1 MTDPV
6 TGLAI
11 PDTGYYES
19 GAYVVANWVRAH
31 VTADVVVATNVPANP
46 RPPRLIVVTGAT
58 TSGGENIILSK
69 RRLIITTYDLTES
82 LSVRMAE
89 MVRGYL
95 LSGMYTRGSGFRRV
109 NIIGEP
115 YYFPNPEDPA
125 ETPRAQLT
133 ADITL
138 RARFKPYGS

>member
-6 TGLAI
+6 TGLSI
-11 PDTGYYES
+11 PDTGYFES
-19 GAYVVANWVRAH
+19 GAYVVTNWVRAQ
-31 VTADVVVATNVPANP
+31 VTSDVIVATDVPPNP
-46 RPPRLIVVTGAT
+46 RPARLIVVHGAP
-58 TSGGENIILSK
+58 TSGGENIVLSK
-69 RRLIITTYDLTES
+69 RRLIINTYDLTES

-95 LSGMYTRGSGFRRV
+95 ISGMYTRGSGFRRV
-109 NIIGEP
+109 VIVGEP
-115 YYFPNPEDPA
+115 YYFPDPDDPA

-133 ADITL
+133 ADITV